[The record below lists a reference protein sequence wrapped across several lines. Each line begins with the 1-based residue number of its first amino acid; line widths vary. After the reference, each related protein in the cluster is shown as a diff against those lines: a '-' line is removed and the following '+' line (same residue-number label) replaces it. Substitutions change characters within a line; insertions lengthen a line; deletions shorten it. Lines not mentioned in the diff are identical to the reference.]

1 MRGGLQDLRGRV
13 VMLTGASAGIGRA
26 TALRLAHEGARIGLI
41 ARDGGALE
49 DVAREVRARGGEALP
64 LPCDVADAEAVF
76 RAAEALERAF
86 GPLDV
91 WINDAMVTVFS
102 PVHEM
107 QPDEYRRV
115 TEVTYLGVVHGT
127 LAALRSMRPR
137 GRGVIVQVGSALAY
151 RGIPLQSAYCAA
163 KHAIVGFSD
172 SLRAELRHDGLDIAV
187 SEVHLPGV
195 NTPQFEWAR
204 SRLPRPP
211 RPSGPVYEPEAAA
224 DAIVHAVHAPERSWW
239 LGGVTATAIIG
250 NALAPGL
257 ADRYLARN
265 AVEGQMR
272 PDGSRRAIPPEG
284 NLYRSAGRAMHR
296 VRGPFTRQSK
306 GSALRLPG
314 PETRIGAALAT
325 AVVAAG
331 IGLALGRAGRR

>member
-1 MRGGLQDLRGRV
+1 MRGGLDDLRGRV

-26 TALRLAHEGARIGLI
+26 TALRLAREGARIGLI
-41 ARDGGALE
+41 ARDAGALE
-49 DVAREVRARGGEALP
+49 DVAHEVRARGGEALP
-64 LPCDVADAEAVF
+64 LPCDVADADAVF
-76 RAAEALERAF
+76 AAADALERRF

-107 QPDEYRRV
+107 RPDEYRRV
-115 TEVTYLGVVHGT
+115 TEVTYLGAVHGT

-172 SLRAELRHDGLDIAV
+172 SLRTELRHDRIDIAV
-187 SEVHLPGV
+187 TEVHLPGV
-195 NTPQFEWAR
+195 NTPQFDWAR

-211 RPSGPVYEPEAAA
+211 QPSGPIYQPEAAA
-224 DAIVHAVHAPERSWW
+224 DAIVHAIRAPERSWW

-250 NALAPGL
+250 NALAPSL
-257 ADRYLARN
+257 ADRYLAAN

-272 PDGSRRAIPPEG
+272 PDGGRRPIAPQG
-284 NLYRSAGRAMHR
+284 NLYRSAARDMHR
-296 VRGPFTRQSK
+296 TRGSFSRRAK
-306 GSALRLPG
+306 ASALRLPG
-314 PETRIGAALAT
+314 PQTRLGAALAT
-325 AVVAAG
+325 AAVVAG
-331 IGLALGRAGRR
+331 LGLALGRATRR

>member
-115 TEVTYLGVVHGT
+115 TEVTYLGAVHGT

-137 GRGVIVQVGSALAY
+137 GRGIIIQVGSALAY

-163 KHAIVGFSD
+163 KHAVVGFSD
-172 SLRAELRHDGLDIAV
+172 SLRAELRHDDVDIAV

-195 NTPQFEWAR
+195 NTPQFDWAR
-204 SRLPRPP
+204 SRLPRSP

-272 PDGSRRAIPPEG
+272 PDADRRAIPPEG

-314 PETRIGAALAT
+314 PETRIGTALAT
-325 AVVAAG
+325 AAVAAG
-331 IGLALGRAGRR
+331 IGLVLGRAGRR

>member
-13 VMLTGASAGIGRA
+13 IMLTGASAGIGRA
-26 TALRLAHEGARIGLI
+26 TASRLAHEGARIGLL
-41 ARDGGALE
+41 ARDAGALE
-49 DVAREVRARGGEALP
+49 DVAAEVRARGGEALA

-76 RAAEALERAF
+76 RAADELERRF
-86 GPLDV
+86 GPIEV

-102 PVHEM
+102 PVHAM

-115 TEVTYLGVVHGT
+115 TEVTYLGAVHGT

-137 GRGVIVQVGSALAY
+137 GRGIVVQVGSALAY

-163 KHAIVGFSD
+163 KHAVVGFSD
-172 SLRAELRHDGLDIAV
+172 SLRAELRHDGVDIAV
-187 SEVHLPGV
+187 TEVHLPGV
-195 NTPQFEWAR
+195 NTPQFDWAR

-211 RPSGPVYEPEAAA
+211 QPSGPIYEPEAAA
-224 DAIVHAVHAPERSWW
+224 DAIVHAIRSPERSWW
-239 LGGVTATAIIG
+239 LGGVTAVAIIG
-250 NALAPGL
+250 NALAPTL

-272 PDGSRRAIPPEG
+272 PDGARRPIGPEG
-284 NLYRSAGRAMHR
+284 NLHRSAGRAMHR
-296 VRGPFTRQSK
+296 TRGSFGRQAK

-314 PETRIGAALAT
+314 PETRLGTALAT
-325 AVVAAG
+325 AAIAAG